1 VEPDVYEEQHLA
13 HLSDFDYFGEQSL
26 LNSELANAVVRTT
39 QKTALFYLPRNAF
52 EQMLEDYPA
61 VRDAL
66 QLANQTRHLMRTRRY
81 ERWLT
86 DEETVYLISRKHLL
100 WLVARIWL
108 PVAIA
113 LFLLLAIYGVWFF
126 FGIFWWP
133 TLLILALPGLWASL
147 HFPEGQRLEIIGG
160 VAIVVV
166 SLLISVVFALG
177 GGLVWLVARAL
188 RIRSAGWKIFK
199 GTLFS
204 LVLFLPVFVF
214 LITPVLLSYWVS
226 GFGTRPPERRLT
238 DTPADYGNDFIDV
251 EFPSRDG
258 LMLRGWLMKGEET
271 KPTLIFGH
279 GLFRSRREG
288 LERGSALNKRGFS
301 VLLFDFRNH
310 GESDGRSTSLGF
322 LERLDVLGAYDF
334 LKEKRE
340 RRRFVLLGVSMG
352 AVAVIHAA
360 GDFQQDLEAI
370 IADSPFQSLNE
381 TVAHHV
387 GMLSLPSFPFAN
399 LFIWNLTR
407 ITQYAAED
415 LNTLEALRRLDE
427 TPVLLIYGK
436 EDRRLPPFGIQNI
449 FDAIPSAKKEL
460 VVFENATH
468 GAAYR
473 INPEL
478 YVETVVE
485 FLEEAHN

>member
-1 VEPDVYEEQHLA
+1 
-13 HLSDFDYFGEQSL
+13 
-26 LNSELANAVVRTT
+26 
-39 QKTALFYLPRNAF
+39 
-52 EQMLEDYPA
+52 M
-61 VRDAL
+61 
-66 QLANQTRHLMRTRRY
+66 
-81 ERWLT
+81 
-86 DEETVYLISRKHLL
+86 
-100 WLVARIWL
+100 
-108 PVAIA
+108 AI
-113 LFLLLAIYGVWFF
+113 I
-126 FGIFWWP
+126 
-133 TLLILALPGLWASL
+133 
-147 HFPEGQRLEIIGG
+147 
-160 VAIVVV
+160 VV

-177 GGLVWLVARAL
+177 GGLVWLAARAL

-199 GTLFS
+199 STLFS
-204 LVLFLPVFVF
+204 LLLLLPVFVL

-238 DTPADYGNDFIDV
+238 DTPADYGSDFIDV

-258 LMLRGWLMKGEET
+258 LMLRGWWMDGEEA
-271 KPTLIFGH
+271 KATLIFGH

-288 LERGSALNKRGFS
+288 LERGSVLNKSGFS

-310 GESDGRSTSLGF
+310 GKSDPTSTSLGF

-381 TVAHHV
+381 TVAHHA
-387 GMLSLPSFPFAN
+387 GMLTLPSFPFAN
-399 LFIWNLTR
+399 LFKWNLTR
-407 ITQYAAED
+407 IAQYEAED

-427 TPVLLIYGK
+427 IPVLLIYGK
-436 EDRRLPPFGIQNI
+436 EDRRLPPSGIQNI
-449 FDAIPSAKKEL
+449 FDAIPSANKEL

-473 INPEL
+473 VNPTL
-478 YVETVVE
+478 YLNTVLE
-485 FLEEAHN
+485 FLGVTAL

>member
-1 VEPDVYEEQHLA
+1 M
-13 HLSDFDYFGEQSL
+13 
-26 LNSELANAVVRTT
+26 T
-39 QKTALFYLPRNAF
+39 
-52 EQMLEDYPA
+52 
-61 VRDAL
+61 
-66 QLANQTRHLMRTRRY
+66 
-81 ERWLT
+81 
-86 DEETVYLISRKHLL
+86 
-100 WLVARIWL
+100 
-108 PVAIA
+108 
-113 LFLLLAIYGVWFF
+113 
-126 FGIFWWP
+126 
-133 TLLILALPGLWASL
+133 
-147 HFPEGQRLEIIGG
+147 II
-160 VAIVVV
+160 VV

-177 GGLVWLVARAL
+177 GGLVWLAARAL

-204 LVLFLPVFVF
+204 LLLFLPVFVL

-226 GFGTRPPERRLT
+226 GFGTRPPERLLT
-238 DTPADYGNDFIDV
+238 DTPADYGSDFIDV

-258 LMLRGWLMKGEET
+258 LMLRGWWMEGEEA
-271 KPTLIFGH
+271 KATLIFGH

-288 LERGSALNKRGFS
+288 LERGSVLNKSGFS

-310 GESDGRSTSLGF
+310 GKSDPTSTSLGF
-322 LERLDVLGAYDF
+322 VERLDVLGAYDF

-381 TVAHHV
+381 TVAHHA
-387 GMLSLPSFPFAN
+387 GMLNLPSFPFAN
-399 LFIWNLTR
+399 LFKWNLTR
-407 ITQYAAED
+407 IAQYEAED

-427 TPVLLIYGK
+427 IPVLLIYGK
-436 EDRRLPPFGIQNI
+436 EDRRLPPSGIQNI
-449 FDAIPSAKKEL
+449 FDAIPSANKEL

-473 INPEL
+473 VNPTL
-478 YVETVVE
+478 YLNTVLE
-485 FLEEAHN
+485 FLGVTAL

>member
-1 VEPDVYEEQHLA
+1 MIP
-13 HLSDFDYFGEQSL
+13 
-26 LNSELANAVVRTT
+26 
-39 QKTALFYLPRNAF
+39 
-52 EQMLEDYPA
+52 
-61 VRDAL
+61 
-66 QLANQTRHLMRTRRY
+66 
-81 ERWLT
+81 
-86 DEETVYLISRKHLL
+86 
-100 WLVARIWL
+100 
-108 PVAIA
+108 
-113 LFLLLAIYGVWFF
+113 
-126 FGIFWWP
+126 
-133 TLLILALPGLWASL
+133 SL
-147 HFPEGQRLEIIGG
+147 HLPEGRRLEIIKV
-160 VAIVVV
+160 VAIVFV
-166 SLLISVVFALG
+166 SLLISLVFALG
-177 GGLVWLVARAL
+177 GGLVWLAARAL

-214 LITPVLLSYWVS
+214 LITPMILSYWVS
-226 GFGTRPPERRLT
+226 NMGTRPSERRLT
-238 DTPADYGNDFIDV
+238 DTPAHYGQDFIDV

-310 GESDGRSTSLGF
+310 GKSDPKSTSLGF

-334 LKEKRE
+334 LKEKRD
-340 RRRFVLLGVSMG
+340 RQRFVLLGVSMG
-352 AVAVIHAA
+352 AVTVIHAA

-370 IADSPFQSLNE
+370 IADSPFQSLNA
-381 TVAHHV
+381 TVAHHT
-387 GMLSLPSFPFAN
+387 GMLTLPSFPFTH

-407 ITQYAAED
+407 ITQYEAED

-427 TPVLLIYGK
+427 IPVLLIYGK
-436 EDRRLPPFGIQNI
+436 EDRRLPPSGIQHI
-449 FDAIPSAKKEL
+449 FDSIPSAKKKL
-460 VVFENATH
+460 LLFEDAFH

-478 YVETVVE
+478 YVEKVVE
-485 FLEEAHN
+485 FLEGAHN

>member
-1 VEPDVYEEQHLA
+1 
-13 HLSDFDYFGEQSL
+13 
-26 LNSELANAVVRTT
+26 
-39 QKTALFYLPRNAF
+39 
-52 EQMLEDYPA
+52 M
-61 VRDAL
+61 
-66 QLANQTRHLMRTRRY
+66 
-81 ERWLT
+81 
-86 DEETVYLISRKHLL
+86 
-100 WLVARIWL
+100 
-108 PVAIA
+108 AI
-113 LFLLLAIYGVWFF
+113 
-126 FGIFWWP
+126 
-133 TLLILALPGLWASL
+133 IL
-147 HFPEGQRLEIIGG
+147 
-160 VAIVVV
+160 V

-177 GGLVWLVARAL
+177 GGLVWLAARAL

-204 LVLFLPVFVF
+204 LLLFLPVFVL

-226 GFGTRPPERRLT
+226 GFGTRPPERLLT
-238 DTPADYGNDFIDV
+238 DTPADYGSDFVDV

-258 LMLRGWLMKGEET
+258 LMLRGWWMEGEEA
-271 KPTLIFGH
+271 KATLIFGH

-288 LERGSALNKRGFS
+288 LERGSVLNKSGFS

-310 GESDGRSTSLGF
+310 GKSDPTSTSLGF
-322 LERLDVLGAYDF
+322 VERLDVLGAYDF

-381 TVAHHV
+381 TVAHHA
-387 GMLSLPSFPFAN
+387 GMLTLPSFPFAN

-407 ITQYAAED
+407 IAQYEAED

-427 TPVLLIYGK
+427 IPVLLIYGK
-436 EDRRLPPFGIQNI
+436 EDRRLPPSGIQNI
-449 FDAIPSAKKEL
+449 FDAIPSANKEL

-473 INPEL
+473 VNPSL
-478 YVETVVE
+478 YLNTVLE
-485 FLEEAHN
+485 FLGGTAL

>member
-1 VEPDVYEEQHLA
+1 
-13 HLSDFDYFGEQSL
+13 
-26 LNSELANAVVRTT
+26 
-39 QKTALFYLPRNAF
+39 
-52 EQMLEDYPA
+52 M
-61 VRDAL
+61 
-66 QLANQTRHLMRTRRY
+66 
-81 ERWLT
+81 
-86 DEETVYLISRKHLL
+86 
-100 WLVARIWL
+100 
-108 PVAIA
+108 
-113 LFLLLAIYGVWFF
+113 
-126 FGIFWWP
+126 
-133 TLLILALPGLWASL
+133 
-147 HFPEGQRLEIIGG
+147 
-160 VAIVVV
+160 AIVFV
-166 SLLISVVFALG
+166 SLLISLVFALG
-177 GGLVWLVARAL
+177 GGLVWLAARAL

-204 LVLFLPVFVF
+204 LLLFLPVFVF

-226 GFGTRPPERRLT
+226 SFGTRPPERRLT

-258 LMLRGWLMKGEET
+258 LMLRGWLMQGEET

-334 LKEKRE
+334 LKEKRD

-352 AVAVIHAA
+352 AVTVIQAA
-360 GDFQQDLEAI
+360 GGFQEDLETI

-381 TVAHHV
+381 TVAHHT
-387 GMLSLPSFPFAN
+387 GMLTLPSFPFAD
-399 LFIWNLTR
+399 LFVWNLTR

-427 TPVLLIYGK
+427 IPVLLIYGK
-436 EDRRLPPFGIQNI
+436 EDRRLPPSGIQNI
-449 FDAIPSAKKEL
+449 FDAIPSAKKKL
-460 VVFENATH
+460 ILFENATH

-478 YVETVVE
+478 YVETLVE
-485 FLEEAHN
+485 FLGVTAL